1 MKLNLH
7 TIAHDLDDI
16 VIGEIIGSDPNKP
29 SIEYPVLFSVNEYHF
44 YNNVLY
50 VTIDKHLEEA
60 KDRVQRYLSRN
71 PNLSFSCICIGTPPS
86 YTGAIPNCDIAW
98 VDSSQSR
105 TRLFN
110 TIQKIFQRFT
120 SWERGLEEIVNG
132 GGGLSDLVNAS
143 LGIFKNDICI
153 TDQFSR
159 VLVHRVYRT
168 GQLLREQTDQIEE
181 GKYLPKNM
189 VFDGVLDEQ
198 GGMDFS
204 SQEPTFA
211 TMHAFRCTVL
221 RSTIKVSQ
229 GYSLILSVHSNY
241 QEIGPY
247 DCAPL
252 LVFAATIKKLYSS
265 YGVLDSNERYVDV
278 RATMRSFIQGKNVP
292 DSMLIQCA
300 IAFDWSRE
308 TDELLC
314 LCIDFIPT
322 MRVEDGILMK
332 PLASVCNRI
341 QDCFDCL
348 AFILENRIVVVVN
361 CTRSNMTEEDLL
373 DQTEQFAH
381 EYGLAIGASSLYPGI
396 KSLPGSY
403 RQAIAALEK
412 SYAEQSERIVRFED
426 NTLEIGM
433 SYILNEMNPERFC
446 PKALVSLARSEPELY
461 RSLDAYLK
469 ANCNSSMAS
478 KALSLQRNSFV
489 YRLEKIKRLLG
500 MDLEDPDVRLLL
512 NISFK
517 LIDLY
522 GLENL
527 QDR

>member
-7 TIAHDLDDI
+7 TIAHELDDI
-16 VIGEIIGSDPNKP
+16 VIGEVIGSDPNKP
-29 SIEYPVLFSVNEYHF
+29 NLEYPVLFSVNEYR
-44 YNNVLY
+44 YYSNILY
-50 VTIDKHLEEA
+50 VTIDKHLEDA
-60 KDRVQRYLSRN
+60 KDRIQRYLSRN

-86 YTGAIPNCDIAW
+86 YIGTIPNCDIIW
-98 VDSSQSR
+98 IDSSQSR

-110 TIQKIFQRFT
+110 AVQKIFQRFN
-120 SWERGLEEIVNG
+120 SWERNLDEIATG
-132 GGGLSDLVNAS
+132 GGGLSDLANAS
-143 LGIFKNDICI
+143 LGVFKNDICI

-168 GQLLREQTDQIEE
+168 RQLLREQTDQIEE

-189 VFDGVLDEQ
+189 VFDGVIDEQ

-204 SQEPTFA
+204 SMEPTFA
-211 TMHAFRCTVL
+211 VMHAFHCTVL
-221 RSTIKVSQ
+221 RSTIKASQ
-229 GYSLILSVHSNY
+229 GYSLILSVHSNF

-252 LVFAATIKKLYSS
+252 LVFAAAIKKLYSS

-278 RATMRSFIQGKNVP
+278 RATIRSFIQGKQVP
-292 DSMLIQCA
+292 DSTLIQCT

-308 TDELLC
+308 TDEFLC
-314 LCIDFIPT
+314 LCIDFVSN
-322 MRVEDGILMK
+322 MRVEDSILMK

-341 QDCFDCL
+341 QEEFDCL
-348 AFILENRIVVVVN
+348 AFVLDSRITVVIN
-361 CTRSNMTEEDLL
+361 CTRSGMTEKALFDRAEEL
-373 DQTEQFAH
+373 AR
-381 EYGLAIGASSLYPGI
+381 EYGLVIGASSLFPGI
-396 KSLPGSY
+396 KGLPGSY
-403 RQAIAALEK
+403 RQALAALK
-412 SYAEQSERIVRFED
+412 TSYSEQDKRIAKFED

-433 SYILNEMNPERFC
+433 SYILGEMNPERFC
-446 PKALVSLARSEPELY
+446 PKELVSLARSEPELY

-469 ANCNSSMAS
+469 ANCNSNMAS
-478 KALSLQRNSFV
+478 KALSIQRNSFV

-500 MDLEDPDVRLLL
+500 MDFDDPDVRLLL
-512 NISFK
+512 SISYK

-522 GLENL
+522 GLENI

>member
-7 TIAHDLDDI
+7 TIVHELDDI

-247 DCAPL
+247 DCAPSL
-252 LVFAATIKKLYSS
+252 FLRLRSKSSIRRTGYSTATSATSTCARRCDRSYRVKTFPIPCSS
-265 YGVLDSNERYVDV
+265 NALS
-278 RATMRSFIQGKNVP
+278 RS
-292 DSMLIQCA
+292 
-300 IAFDWSRE
+300 
-308 TDELLC
+308 
-314 LCIDFIPT
+314 
-322 MRVEDGILMK
+322 
-332 PLASVCNRI
+332 
-341 QDCFDCL
+341 
-348 AFILENRIVVVVN
+348 
-361 CTRSNMTEEDLL
+361 
-373 DQTEQFAH
+373 
-381 EYGLAIGASSLYPGI
+381 IGAGKP
-396 KSLPGSY
+396 
-403 RQAIAALEK
+403 
-412 SYAEQSERIVRFED
+412 
-426 NTLEIGM
+426 T
-433 SYILNEMNPERFC
+433 
-446 PKALVSLARSEPELY
+446 
-461 RSLDAYLK
+461 
-469 ANCNSSMAS
+469 NSSASASISYPPCAS
-478 KALSLQRNSFV
+478 KTAFS
-489 YRLEKIKRLLG
+489 
-500 MDLEDPDVRLLL
+500 
-512 NISFK
+512 
-517 LIDLY
+517 
-522 GLENL
+522 
-527 QDR
+527 